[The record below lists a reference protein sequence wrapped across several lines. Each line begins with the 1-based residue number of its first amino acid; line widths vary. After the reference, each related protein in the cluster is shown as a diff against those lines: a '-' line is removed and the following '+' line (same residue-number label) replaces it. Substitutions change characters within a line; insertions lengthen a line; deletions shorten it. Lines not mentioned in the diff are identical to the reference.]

1 MQALT
6 KAHVW
11 RRIKPLS
18 GTVISW
24 WIKNGKRLDTK
35 VILLERSVAVEV
47 SMFIRHE
54 EDEVIKKKG
63 FGA

>member
-1 MQALT
+1 
-6 KAHVW
+6 
-11 RRIKPLS
+11 
-18 GTVISW
+18 
-24 WIKNGKRLDTK
+24 